1 MQRAED
7 WIVNEG
13 NRVPRLVAVHGFPD
27 ALLDM
32 ADKRDYYEVLGVP
45 RDASEGAIASAYRKL
60 AIKYHPDSNPD
71 DEEAVAS
78 FKEAAE
84 AYEVLGDADKRVRYD
99 QYGHSG
105 VEGSGFQYGGVED
118 VFEAFGGIFG
128 DLFGRGRGRRRQRRG
143 ADVRCDVALEL
154 EEAAEGV
161 VKEVSFQRHELCEA
175 CEGSGNKPGSEPQS
189 CRRCGGHGQVV
200 QSAGILR
207 VQTTCPSCQGAGSIT
222 VDPCTS
228 CQGRG
233 RIPETVKLEV
243 SIPAGV
249 DDGTRVRI
257 SGQGEPSGDGGPPG
271 DCYCFVEVMPH
282 HLFHRQGAELLLELP
297 ISYTQAALGVTLEV
311 PTLTGPGQLKIPR
324 GTQSGALFRLAGRG
338 MPELNSRRP
347 GDLIVRTTI
356 EVPAK
361 VNREQKELLLKLA
374 ELEETHVT
382 PERKSF
388 LEKLKDYFAL

>member
-1 MQRAED
+1 MAE
-7 WIVNEG
+7 
-13 NRVPRLVAVHGFPD
+13 
-27 ALLDM
+27 
-32 ADKRDYYEVLGVP
+32 KRDYYDVLGVP
-45 RDASEGAIASAYRKL
+45 RDASEGVIASAYRKL

-71 DEEAVAS
+71 DEDAVGH

-84 AYEVLGDADKRVRYD
+84 AYEVLGDAEKRVRYD

-105 VEGSGFQYGGVED
+105 VDGNSFQFGGVED
-118 VFEAFGGIFG
+118 IFEAFGGIFG

-143 ADVRCDVALEL
+143 ADVRCDVTLEL

-161 VKEVSFQRHELCEA
+161 VKQVSFRRHELCET
-175 CEGSGNKPGSEPQS
+175 CEGSGNKPGSEPQA

-207 VQTTCPSCQGAGSIT
+207 VQTTCPSCQGAGAVT
-222 VDPCTS
+222 VDPCAS
-228 CQGRG
+228 CEGQGRIG
-233 RIPETVKLEV
+233 EDVELEV

-257 SGQGEPSGDGGPPG
+257 SGQGEPSVDGGPNG
-271 DCYCFVEVMPH
+271 DCYCFVEVLSH
-282 HLFHRQGAELLLELP
+282 HLFHRQGSDLLLELP
-297 ISYTQAALGVTLEV
+297 ISYSQAALGATLEV
-311 PTLTGPGQLKIPR
+311 PTLNGPDELKIPR
-324 GTQSGALFRLAGRG
+324 GTQSGSLFRMAERG
-338 MPELNSRRP
+338 VPELKSRRC

-361 VNREQKELLLKLA
+361 INRQQKELLQQLA
-374 ELEETHVT
+374 ELEEAHVT

-388 LEKLKDYFAL
+388 LNKLKDYFAV